1 MRISDWSSDV
11 CSSDL
16 DEIGATRIIDH
27 ELVYPIFRIP
37 ADGPYGIAILD
48 QRLEAHVLQDRNHV
62 RERHS
67 RLAMIELE
75 AEGDRRV
82 VVVAIG
88 AHRDPCA
95 IRHLLDHDDVAQR
108 LLGAILLA
116 IAGAEGS
123 APSFQQLVG
132 IADGAVAGFDR
143 GFELVTPGEAGGGE
157 DRKSTSLNSSH

>member
-37 ADGPYGIAILD
+37 ADGPDGIAILD

-82 VVVAIG
+82 VVVGIG
-88 AHRDPCA
+88 AHPDPCA
-95 IRHLLDHDDVAQR
+95 IRHLLSHAEVAPR
-108 LLGAILLA
+108 TPRAILLPL
-116 IAGAEGS
+116 AGPQVP
-123 APSFQQLVG
+123 APTVHPL
-132 IADGAVAGFDR
+132 AGD
-143 GFELVTPGEAGGGE
+143 PP
-157 DRKSTSLNSSH
+157 

>member
-1 MRISDWSSDV
+1 
-11 CSSDL
+11 
-16 DEIGATRIIDH
+16 
-27 ELVYPIFRIP
+27 
-37 ADGPYGIAILD
+37 
-48 QRLEAHVLQDRNHV
+48 
-62 RERHS
+62 
-67 RLAMIELE
+67 MIELE

-132 IADGAVAGFDR
+132 IADGAVR
-143 GFELVTPGEAGGGE
+143 SEEHKSELQ
-157 DRKSTSLNSSH
+157 SLMRISFAVFCLKQTKKIKPCY

>member
-1 MRISDWSSDV
+1 
-11 CSSDL
+11 
-16 DEIGATRIIDH
+16 
-27 ELVYPIFRIP
+27 
-37 ADGPYGIAILD
+37 
-48 QRLEAHVLQDRNHV
+48 
-62 RERHS
+62 
-67 RLAMIELE
+67 MIELE

-95 IRHLLDHDDVAQR
+95 IRHLLDYDDVAQR

-143 GFELVTPGEAGGGE
+143 GFELVSPGVAGGGDLCLPLFE
-157 DRKSTSLNSSH
+157 GGTGAIATRQPDYELDRKSVAWGKMVSVRVG